1 MPLAVTV
8 HPSGAPPS
16 NSACHAT
23 ISSVPVP
30 LTLSDSDERLKAAPN
45 PSVAEFASPANAG
58 VAPPP
63 PVGGGEGAGVREG
76 LGDAKTLPW
85 PSSSH
90 STRAPLLALIHSTSA
105 CRSPLNSPTP
115 TTCHG
120 GEHPGP
126 QVQERMV
133 IAMTLP
139 WPSNSHAPRTP
150 LLAFDHST
158 SAYPSPLKSPTPTT
172 CHGGEHPGHQ
182 VQARPGVAMT
192 LPR

>member
-8 HPSGAPPS
+8 HASGASPS

-45 PSVAEFASPANAG
+45 PSVAECASPANAG

-63 PVGGGEGAGVREG
+63 PVGGGEGAGVRER
-76 LGDAKTLPW
+76 LGDAMTLPW

-105 CRSPLNSPTP
+105 YRSPLKSPTP

-126 QVQERMV
+126 QVQERPGA
-133 IAMTLP
+133 AMTLP
-139 WPSNSHAPRTP
+139 WPSSSHSTRAP
-150 LLAFDHST
+150 LLASNHST
-158 SAYPSPLKSPTPTT
+158 SACRSPLKSPAPTT
-172 CHGGEHPGHQ
+172 RHE
-182 VQARPGVAMT
+182 
-192 LPR
+192 L